1 MAPPKSATSTK
12 DATKLAIVSSSSI
25 SPASRRVFDDH
36 LLDFAAI
43 QQRYSTS
50 FNPACPLESHGLS
63 ASEAIKRLQENGPN
77 VLTPPKK
84 KSPIALYLE
93 CMGFFNTLLLVC
105 GIAEFIVYG
114 VSSDEGITVV
124 LIVANLNASIEFF
137 QLLASQKALEGF
149 LNMIPASCQVIRD
162 GEIVAIPANQLVL
175 GDVVS
180 FRMGAKVPADVY
192 IIQSADL
199 KVDNSSL
206 TGESEPQERTV
217 ENTMQNPLEATNL
230 AFFSTLAVE
239 GEAVGV
245 VIRTGD
251 STVLGQIAGEIRCI
265 LVLDIEGAQGAESNE
280 YRVSAI
286 IPVIRSTCGAN
297 FHVNRM
303 GNFIASLATI
313 SITVAII
320 FFGIAI
326 HKTGDVGFALNFAI
340 GILVA
345 FVPQGLPATITML
358 LTIAAK
364 RMSAKNVLVKEL
376 RGVETLGAITLL
388 ATDKTGTLTRNQM
401 TVTNF
406 WCGGKLYSANPHN
419 LPPDE
424 LQFNIEACGINE
436 ILHISAMCS
445 RARFDQTDVIVE
457 NRTITGDATESG
469 LLRFAG
475 KKLLDIDQLGH
486 KYQKVL
492 EIPFN
497 SENKWHLAIHQ
508 KAHKDGHLTLSMKG
522 APERVLRVCSYILI
536 DNVAVE
542 LNENHK
548 EDFMR
553 SYEYLAGKGHRVI
566 AFAQLLLPGSQYPK
580 DTVFTKD
587 PKNFPTT
594 GLCFVGL
601 ASLEDPPKHGVRE
614 AVGHC
619 RGAGIKIM
627 MVTGDHP
634 LTAEAVGR
642 KINLM
647 VTDTKELRAKKAG
660 LSIDKVPERDIK
672 AIVIHGEKIDSLT
685 DGDWDLI
692 FSKEEI
698 IFART
703 SPKNKLQIV
712 KRAQALGHIVGVTGD
727 GVNDSPAL
735 KKADL
740 GIAMNISGSD
750 VSKEAASMIL
760 LDDNFASTVNGIRE
774 GRLIFANL
782 KKSIQYLLSHVLP
795 ELLPFLLWAIVPLP
809 SMINSQQ
816 LLVVDLGFELFA
828 ALSYAWEPAESE
840 HIMKLEPRRPVTVES
855 SERFVKRQAEIAE
868 DCGMDPDSKEF
879 HSRPLAQRIKDSIRM
894 FFTPRSWKRKFSKVD
909 GETLVDTNLMIY
921 SYLQVGIIEFIG
933 CTTAFFVVL
942 YHNYNITPWD
952 ARNMMA
958 MDANAFTRRAT
969 NSYTTAGGTLLTVD
983 DQVKALAEGNSI
995 FYFCLMIQQCF
1006 NLFASKC
1013 KLGLPMGKYMF
1024 ANPKTFFSVLAGALF
1039 GAFIVYTPGV
1049 QTVFLTASVSPIF
1062 WLIGLGY
1069 GIFLVLFVAVRQVI
1083 IRTCKDGAKKD
1094 AAASEAADKLQK
1106 TTLELDILLRALE
1119 HTNTTAERLKS
1130 ANGEQRNE
1138 IARLVS
1144 ELDEKRADR
1153 IDVTADMAR
1162 QYKCMQSEMMS
1173 KINALEAQVED
1184 LKVKLAITQ
1193 NASQEAAKEYLQI
1206 IATKDEVIEEQN
1218 VKMSY
1223 MSAEFESMLNET
1235 LAKMSRKLEIVSARW
1250 KENDNM
1256 QLSDGNSRKLADF
1269 HLHRLIAKHTQADE

>member
-1 MAPPKSATSTK
+1 MPGAGKTLQIRLCMAPRLFKQKLLENACSANTDCSPNQKSAENVMNDKVVYRGVADKKIAPVAAAAAGDAVKKRSRPAVLAITNPSSVRSTMAPPKDAKNTK
-12 DATKLAIVSSSSI
+12 DAAKLAI
-25 SPASRRVFDDH
+25 DDH
-36 LLDFAAI
+36 LLDFATI

-50 FNPACPLESHGLS
+50 FNPTRPLESRGLS
-63 ASEAIKRLQENGPN
+63 APEALKRLQENGPN

-93 CMGFFNTLLLVC
+93 CMGFFNTLLFVC

-124 LIVANLNASIEFF
+124 YIGAILVIVANLNASIEFF

-162 GEIVAIPANQLVL
+162 GEAITIPANELVL

-251 STVLGQIAGEIRCI
+251 NTVLGQIAGLTQGEHKAPSPMS
-265 LVLDIEGAQGAESNE
+265 IE
-280 YRVSAI
+280 
-286 IPVIRSTCGAN
+286 
-297 FHVNRM
+297 M

-326 HKTGDVGFALNFAI
+326 HKTGDAGFALNFAI

-401 TVTNF
+401 TATNF
-406 WCGGKLYSANPHN
+406 WCGGKLYSAYPHN
-419 LPPDE
+419 LPPEE
-424 LQFNIEACGINE
+424 LPFSIDACGINE

-445 RARFDQTDVIVE
+445 RARFDQTDVTVE
-457 NRTITGDATESG
+457 KRTITGDATESG

-475 KKLLDIDQLGH
+475 QKLLDIDQLGD
-486 KYQKVL
+486 KYPKVF

-522 APERVLRVCSYILI
+522 APERVLRVCSHILI
-536 DNVAVE
+536 DNAVVE
-542 LNENHK
+542 LNENHR

-614 AVGHC
+614 AIGHC

-634 LTAEAVGR
+634 LTAEAIGR

-647 VTDTKELRAKKAG
+647 LTDTKELRAKKTG
-660 LSIDKVPERDIK
+660 LSIDKIPESDIK

-685 DGDWDLI
+685 DADWDLI

-840 HIMKLEPRRPVTVES
+840 DIMKLEPRRPVTVES
-855 SERFVKRQAEIAE
+855 SERYMKRQAEIAE
-868 DCGMDPDSKEF
+868 DYGMDPESEEF
-879 HSRPLAQRIKDSIRM
+879 HSRSLVQRIKDSVRM
-894 FFTPRSWKRKFSKVD
+894 LFTPRAWKRKFSKTD
-909 GETLVDTNLMIY
+909 GETLVDSNLMIY

-933 CTTAFFVVL
+933 CTTAFFVIL

-952 ARNMMA
+952 ARNMMTI
-958 MDANAFTRRAT
+958 DANAFTRRAT
-969 NSYTTAGGTLLTVD
+969 NNYTTIGGNFLTVD
-983 DQVKALAEGNSI
+983 DQVNALAEGNSI

-1013 KLGLPMGKYMF
+1013 KLGLPIGRYMF

-1049 QTVFLTASVSPIF
+1049 QTVFLTANVSPLF
-1062 WLIGLGY
+1062 WLIGLAY
-1069 GIFLVLFVAVRQVI
+1069 GIFLVIFVAIRQVI
-1083 IRTCKDGAKKD
+1083 IRTFWPM
-1094 AAASEAADKLQK
+1094 
-1106 TTLELDILLRALE
+1106 
-1119 HTNTTAERLKS
+1119 N
-1130 ANGEQRNE
+1130 
-1138 IARLVS
+1138 
-1144 ELDEKRADR
+1144 
-1153 IDVTADMAR
+1153 VTAM
-1162 QYKCMQSEMMS
+1162 
-1173 KINALEAQVED
+1173 IHG
-1184 LKVKLAITQ
+1184 
-1193 NASQEAAKEYLQI
+1193 LQMHP
-1206 IATKDEVIEEQN
+1206 TKWSTIRE
-1218 VKMSY
+1218 
-1223 MSAEFESMLNET
+1223 
-1235 LAKMSRKLEIVSARW
+1235 
-1250 KENDNM
+1250 
-1256 QLSDGNSRKLADF
+1256 
-1269 HLHRLIAKHTQADE
+1269 